1 MRAKVLEM
9 SLNCDLTCSTF
20 CLAPQ
25 HKGYGSAYCANQG
38 AVGLELAWG
47 IEGGFSGSTRGRG
60 EIRAWLVRNRSWIMG
75 EMYVLHR
82 VDVYLEKRGAE
93 GGDWSL
99 NEEEVRRRFSPLA
112 PRQIRTS
119 SSFKTCRTSNKASDT
134 L

>member
-1 MRAKVLEM
+1 
-9 SLNCDLTCSTF
+9 
-20 CLAPQ
+20 
-25 HKGYGSAYCANQG
+25 
-38 AVGLELAWG
+38 
-47 IEGGFSGSTRGRG
+47 
-60 EIRAWLVRNRSWIMG
+60 MG